1 MRRVAPHPEPVSQ
14 DEWQSGSYS
23 FEQTPFPAEI
33 VGRERET
40 AELLTLLT
48 REGPGRGGVLL
59 YGPPGIGKTRLA
71 HAVAV
76 AYAERT
82 GAGVT
87 LFDATAHADP
97 EAALARL
104 LTADPAPDP
113 AIEAGTGTGAVPG
126 PGALVLADGLDQPAR
141 HRPPVPGGPSVP
153 GAPGAPGAD
162 RGGPGARATRLLS
175 ALAAAARAGTRVLA
189 TARRPLTA
197 EGFAGRP
204 VTALPVP
211 VDCTALDPDG
221 LSRVPSVR
229 LYLACLRALHPGLPA
244 REHDLAQA
252 ARICADLGGVP
263 GDLCLAARVAG
274 WEGPEVLRAALDCG
288 PGPAAAAGVVRA
300 YGGGD
305 GAERQLGPVAR
316 RLLDH
321 ARLFPG
327 GCGPEA
333 LREVSGVP
341 LGAFPGA
348 LAELLDRHL
357 LTLSG
362 RPSGRLGG
370 HSRARLHV
378 PFGSPP
384 PGRGPSSVTADARQ
398 AHARYYAHVARDAVV
413 RVLAGDQ
420 LAGVTALRAEERNL
434 RLALETLGAPPAHDA
449 PGRADEPR
457 GTPGNADDGTDAALD
472 LAEHLYFSVHTVAG
486 AGVGAAPPAG
496 LPRPVTAPGRA
507 RLGLL
512 LAESAVR
519 AGDFDAALSRLGQVA
534 EEVAADPAADALT
547 GRLLALRGLA
557 AHHDN
562 PGRGLSLLH
571 RAVARYREDGDEAA
585 ASGVELEVCLAEFL
599 DGRTEAAT
607 RTALAVL
614 PDALRRRDLL
624 TAGAALLRLSVFATA
639 DGRTGAA
646 AAYYERALAALR
658 GLGAPAVLG
667 AFLNLAG
674 TPLRPGITARATA
687 AARVLGAFSAARA
700 GLPGAPDDPDFAG
713 CLRESEVRGLLAERD
728 VVTALREGAEAG
740 LPGVLAEFAA
750 HRGGPPRPENHDET
764 DAGRTGPLTRR
775 QTEVSL
781 LVAHGLSNRQI
792 ARRLEISEWTVV
804 NHVRETMKKLGCT
817 SRVGIAGWVHTSAA
831 TEALGTAPARPLL
844 TS

>member
-23 FEQTPFPAEI
+23 FEQTPFPAET

-48 REGPGRGGVLL
+48 REDPGRGGVLL

-71 HAVAV
+71 HTVAV
-76 AYAERT
+76 AYAEQT
-82 GAGVT
+82 GGRVT

-104 LTADPAPDP
+104 LTADPAP
-113 AIEAGTGTGAVPG
+113 AVTVEAGAEAGAGAGAFAG
-126 PGALVLADGLDQPAR
+126 PGALVLADGLDQPA
-141 HRPPVPGGPSVP
+141 PA
-153 GAPGAPGAD
+153 APGAPGTD
-162 RGGPGARATRLLS
+162 HGRPGARATRLLS

-189 TARRPLTA
+189 TARRPLVP

-244 REHDLAQA
+244 REHDLAQT

-300 YGGGD
+300 YRGAG
-305 GAERQLGPVAR
+305 GAERRLGPVAR

-341 LGAFPGA
+341 LAAFPAA
-348 LAELLDRHL
+348 LAELLDHHL
-357 LTLSG
+357 LTSSG

-378 PFGSPP
+378 PFGGPP
-384 PGRGPSSVTADARQ
+384 PGQGPSVTADARQ
-398 AHARYYAHVARDAVV
+398 AHARYYARVARDAVA

-434 RLALETLGAPPAHDA
+434 RLALETLGAPPACEV
-449 PGRADEPR
+449 PGRADEP
-457 GTPGNADDGTDAALD
+457 PGRREDTDDGTDAALD
-472 LAEHLYFSVHTVAG
+472 LAEHLYFSLYTVAG
-486 AGVGAAPPAG
+486 SGVGAAPPAG
-496 LPRPVTAPGRA
+496 LPRPVTALGRA

-512 LAESAVR
+512 LAASAVR

-534 EEVAADPAADALT
+534 EEVAAHPAADALT

-557 AHHDN
+557 AHHDD

-571 RAVARYREDGDEAA
+571 RAVVRHREDGDEAA

-599 DGRTEAAT
+599 DGRTDAAT

-614 PDALRRRDLL
+614 PGALQRRDLL
-624 TAGAALLRLSVFATA
+624 TAGAALLRLSLFATA
-639 DGRTGAA
+639 DGRTGDA
-646 AAYYERALAALR
+646 AAYCERALAALR

-713 CLRESEVRGLLAERD
+713 CLRESEVRGPLAERD
-728 VVTALREGAEAG
+728 FVTALREGAEAG
-740 LPGVLAEFAA
+740 LPGVLAELAA
-750 HRGGPPRPENHDET
+750 YRGGPPRPENHDEA

-781 LVAHGLSNRQI
+781 LIADGLSNRQI